1 MESEALYE
9 TDDTKT
15 KYWLSA
21 KNGWYMDLPAEGER
35 LLKNMGMYES
45 TNILMAYS
53 QVPARESDPS
63 NDKEACEATPLNS
76 ERQYRTMINI
86 MDGAKPS
93 IQLIDAAG
101 NSSYSSTDNDGAS
114 RVQVDKG
121 SHSQIASSE
130 NIMLDV
136 STCKEGKCLRNGVDR
151 ILRMP
156 EQSLRPS
163 WRQLK

>member
-1 MESEALYE
+1 
-9 TDDTKT
+9 
-15 KYWLSA
+15 
-21 KNGWYMDLPAEGER
+21 MDLPAVGER
-35 LLKNMGMYES
+35 LLKNMEMYDN
-45 TNILMAYS
+45 TNILLVYS
-53 QVPARESDPS
+53 QVPAKGSDVDVTKES
-63 NDKEACEATPLNS
+63 CESTSVDS
-76 ERQYRTMINI
+76 ERQYRTMLNI

-101 NSSYSSTDNDGAS
+101 NGTYSAADNDNAS

-130 NIMLDV
+130 TVMLDV
-136 STCKEGKCLRNGVDR
+136 STCKGDSCLRDDAER